1 MGRRPGVTPNER
13 RLRSQLAAALKK
25 EFGGER
31 GAASQAADRAG
42 ISRQA
47 MSLYVHEKTT
57 PSAETLRLILSVLD
71 LQLDIEGAI
80 VSSANFPTRKGPRK
94 ADSQRDLFSAIAA
107 VSDGQLKVQVL
118 RKGASSMDLKVTIS
132 FDNHVA

>member
-1 MGRRPGVTPNER
+1 MGRRPGTTPNEQ
-13 RLRSQLAAALKK
+13 RLRSELAAALKR
-25 EFGGER
+25 EFGNNR
-31 GAASQAADRAG
+31 GAAARAADRAG

-47 MSLYVHEKTT
+47 ISLYVHQKAT
-57 PSAETLRLILSVLD
+57 PSTETLRLLLSVLN
-71 LQLDIEGAI
+71 LELNIEGAI
-80 VSSANFPTRKGPRK
+80 VSSTNFPRRKGPRK

-107 VSDGQLKVQVL
+107 LSDGQLKAHVL